1 MKAPCD
7 FSRFTIDLHKGEYST
22 CQLLPSTLTFSGWLL
37 HGSFL
42 GGSANAAA
50 SLAAVTSKVRMS
62 QYLSTGKSSEFFFP
76 PGQTSPATS
85 ALAVNPR
92 QQLRR
97 SRSTFA
103 SNFDTP
109 GQPRQ
114 QLRRSRSTS
123 PATSALPVNLRQQ
136 PLQTSNLGAPGQ
148 PSPATSALPVNL
160 RQQLRR
166 SQSTLAGNSGTPGEP
181 LASSSPRSGLDLAR
195 CRFPCGPSTSSW
207 LARTIINISYCS
219 K

>member
-1 MKAPCD
+1 M
-7 FSRFTIDLHKGEYST
+7 
-22 CQLLPSTLTFSGWLL
+22 

-76 PGQTSPATS
+76 PSQTLASNFGAPGQTSPATS

-114 QLRRSRSTS
+114 Q
-123 PATSALPVNLRQQ
+123 
-136 PLQTSNLGAPGQ
+136 PLQTINLGAPGQ
-148 PSPATSALPVNL
+148 PLPATAAHPVNL
-160 RQQLRR
+160 RLQLRR
-166 SQSTLAGNSGTPGEP
+166 SQSTLAGNSGTPGEA

-195 CRFPCGPSTSSW
+195 FQFPCGPSTSSW
-207 LARTIINISYCS
+207 LARTIIHISYCS